1 MSQESPNRLG
11 TILAYFIGGIGAM
24 LLIGALV
31 VYMQRLFQPAPV
43 GAARAEE
50 RARIWTEM
58 QAQNA
63 DVLNNYAAIKPENG
77 IYRLPIEQAVDLWAN
92 LNRDGNAAAHAKL
105 IERLDASLVQVT
117 YE

>member
-1 MSQESPNRLG
+1 MNQESPNRLG
-11 TILAYFIGGIGAM
+11 TTLAYFVGGIGAM

-50 RARIWTEM
+50 RARIRTEI

-63 DVLNNYAAIKPENG
+63 DILNNYAAIKPENG
-77 IYRLPIEQAVDLWAN
+77 IYRLPINQAVDLWAN
-92 LNRDGNAAAHAKL
+92 LNREGNAAGHAQL
-105 IERLDASLVQVT
+105 IERLETSLQQVT